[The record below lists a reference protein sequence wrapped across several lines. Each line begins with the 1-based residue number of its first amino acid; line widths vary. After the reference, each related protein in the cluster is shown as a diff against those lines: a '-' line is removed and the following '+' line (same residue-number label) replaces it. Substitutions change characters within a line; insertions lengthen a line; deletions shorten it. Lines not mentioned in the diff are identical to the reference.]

1 MHSSESESDRLSPQ
15 TVTRRQA
22 LTTLGSLG
30 LLGVLLSAI
39 RGTLRF
45 LTPPVSR
52 ARSPIVVAGPPEA
65 FPKGKLTPLPREPVL
80 IGRDD
85 GGLFA
90 ISAICT
96 HLGCTVLE
104 GDEGL
109 ACPCHG
115 SRFSADGANL
125 SGPAPRPLPHLALTL
140 NDEGLIEVD
149 LSQAVADHFRLRPLP

>member
-1 MHSSESESDRLSPQ
+1 MHSSESESDRLSLQ
-15 TVTRRQA
+15 TVTRRQTLIA
-22 LTTLGSLG
+22 LGSLG
-30 LLGVLLSAI
+30 LLGGLLSAI

-52 ARSPIVVAGPPEA
+52 ARSPIVVVGPPET
-65 FPKGKLTPLPREPVL
+65 FPNGKLTPLPKEPVL
-80 IGRDD
+80 IGRDE

-96 HLGCTVLE
+96 HLGCTVME

-125 SGPAPRPLPHLALTL
+125 SGPALRPLPHLALTL
-140 NDEGLIEVD
+140 NDDGLVKVD
-149 LSQAVADHFRLRPLP
+149 LSQVVAPHSRLAV